1 MKTYGKIHWKVE
13 NVTCCIKHGKMT
25 MKTETDETH
34 TDLHKEERPES
45 CLINFRNLSLI

>member
-25 MKTETDETH
+25 MRTETDEAH
-34 TDLHKEERPES
+34 EDIHKEERPES
-45 CLINFRNLSLI
+45 RLITFRDVSFI